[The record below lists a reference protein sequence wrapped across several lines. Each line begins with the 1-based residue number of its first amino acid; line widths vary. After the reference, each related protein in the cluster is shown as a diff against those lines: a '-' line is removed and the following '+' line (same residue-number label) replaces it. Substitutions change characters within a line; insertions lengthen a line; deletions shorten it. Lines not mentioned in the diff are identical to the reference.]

1 MALGCV
7 TLAVLNEHS
16 PVALVCLGMLLL
28 GGCLGLCIG
37 PATAVIMNDLGT
49 DRAGDAA
56 ATNQLARQ
64 VGAAMGIAVV
74 GSVFAV
80 LYAARVD
87 DRVHTVA
94 GSALEAVRDSIEGAV
109 RVGATLAPGARAQ
122 LLAAAD
128 TSFAGAARVGFIVC
142 AAALLVAALV
152 NVVGLAR
159 RALAPA
165 PATA

>member
-1 MALGCV
+1 
-7 TLAVLNEHS
+7 
-16 PVALVCLGMLLL
+16 
-28 GGCLGLCIG
+28 
-37 PATAVIMNDLGT
+37 
-49 DRAGDAA
+49 
-56 ATNQLARQ
+56 
-64 VGAAMGIAVV
+64 
-74 GSVFAV
+74 
-80 LYAARVD
+80 
-87 DRVHTVA
+87 
-94 GSALEAVRDSIEGAV
+94 V
-109 RVGATLAPGARAQ
+109 RVGSTLAPGARAQ